1 MAATL
6 DQIKDWT
13 YALSGKGLADCGS
26 PDSLDSAGMAFLTSV
41 RDAVVEAIE
50 NGAFDPT
57 DDSRDNDNGEVHE
70 IADAAPD
77 VYTHTRWKE
86 FVDLAA
92 YLEEPEMGE
101 WPDDLTDMAGV
112 ALYQIAERLVYG
124 LLSEWREGLAATIEG
139 TDDDDE

>member
-6 DQIKDWT
+6 EQIKEWT

-50 NGAFDPT
+50 AGTFDPD
-57 DDSRDNDNGEVHE
+57 DDSRDNDNGEVHQ
-70 IADAAPD
+70 IADNAPD
-77 VYTHTRWKE
+77 VYTHARWKE

-92 YLEEPEMGE
+92 YQEDPEMGE
-101 WPDDLTDMAGV
+101 WPDDLTETAGV

-124 LLSEWREGLAATIEG
+124 LLSEWREGLAEAAEE
-139 TDDDDE
+139 DSDDDE